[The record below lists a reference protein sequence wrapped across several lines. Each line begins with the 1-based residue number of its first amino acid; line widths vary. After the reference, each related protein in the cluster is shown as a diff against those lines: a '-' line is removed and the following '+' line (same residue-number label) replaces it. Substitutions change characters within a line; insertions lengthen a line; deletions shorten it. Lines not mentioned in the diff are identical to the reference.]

1 MPVYPFLRSL
11 LFRLD
16 PEDAHHLAL
25 TLLRLAASTPPSRAW
40 LRHAFDDLATDQP
53 VEFCGLTF
61 RNPLGLAAG
70 YDKDGHAIA
79 ALAMLGFGHIEVG
92 TVTPQG
98 QAGNPR
104 PRIVRLPADRAVINR
119 MGFPNRG
126 AQALHARLVR
136 LPRQRDFVLG
146 LNLGKGR
153 DTSLKRAHE
162 DYCSLIHDL
171 GSLADYLVI
180 NVSSPNTP
188 GLRRLQSRA
197 YLDHLLPAVLAER
210 NRAAASRNRPLP
222 LLVKIAP
229 DLTRAEL
236 DEILDR
242 ILAHGVDGIV
252 ATNTTLARPPLLS
265 RASGLAGGLSG
276 APLRNRAREVV
287 AYIHRHTGGHLPI
300 IGVGGILEAD
310 DAQRMLQAGAQ
321 LVQVYTGLI
330 YQGPGLAREILT
342 NLHPL
347 RAR

>member
-16 PEDAHHLAL
+16 PEDAHHFALAL
-25 TLLRLAASTPPSRAW
+25 LRVAASTPLLRAW
-40 LRHAFDDLATDQP
+40 LRRQFTLTDPGLQ

-61 RNPLGLAAG
+61 PNPLGLAAG

-126 AQALHARLVR
+126 AQALRARLVR
-136 LPRQRDFVLG
+136 LPRRRDFVLG

-153 DTSLKRAHE
+153 DTPLERAHE

-171 GSLADYLVI
+171 GNLADYLVI
-180 NVSSPNTP
+180 NISSPNTQ
-188 GLRRLQSRA
+188 GLRQLQSRA
-197 YLDHLLPAVLAER
+197 YLDKLLPAVLAER
-210 NRAAASRNRPLP
+210 NRAAASRGRPLP
-222 LLVKIAP
+222 LLVKVAP
-229 DLTRAEL
+229 DLTWVEL

-242 ILAHGVDGIV
+242 MLAHGVDGIV

-265 RASGLAGGLSG
+265 RASGEVGGLSG
-276 APLRNRAREVV
+276 APLRERAREMV
-287 AYIHRHTGGHLPI
+287 AYIYRHTGVRLPI

-310 DAQRMLQAGAQ
+310 DARRMLQAGAQ

-330 YQGPGLAREILT
+330 YHGPGLAREILT
-342 NLHPL
+342 NLHPHQ
-347 RAR
+347 AP